1 MADGRSI
8 NWQYRKMLTPMA
20 HDVSLPVAE
29 EVLDTAVEDAVEES
43 NKEGG
48 VFLEIMMTSWNM

>member
-1 MADGRSI
+1 
-8 NWQYRKMLTPMA
+8 MLTPMA

-29 EVLDTAVEDAVEES
+29 EVLDTAVKDAVEES

-48 VFLEIMMTSWNM
+48 VFLEIMMT